1 MQYSQNVIGKNF
13 FYKNSL
19 LFFIFIFTAI
29 FILIELKNG
38 RYWQSDFEVYYK
50 AAVRMLNSEN
60 LYRIVEDNFYRYKY
74 SPAAAIL
81 YTPFTL
87 LPFEIAK
94 YSYTFFLSFLI
105 YIIIKI
111 SYKMSK
117 IDDNY
122 IQTYKNKLFVYCI
135 IMVGIANNFTRE
147 LHLGQANIIILFFSL
162 FSVYTKDKNRFLSA
176 FFLAYSGII
185 KPYFILFIVYYILQ
199 KEFKYLLYLILSIL
213 IISFIPLIFF
223 NFNSFIE
230 NYQLWFNE
238 IKIEILRERSEISYG
253 NISIF
258 TFFDNFFISILN
270 LKKELSHIIT
280 LSLTGI
286 FTYLF
291 LIESKKKLD
300 KNLRSF
306 YNFSFL
312 LSLIPLLAS
321 NGRSIYIF
329 SFPLIFLTSFIFKRK
344 NNLLITLYIIAIF
357 LIGINFGD
365 IQLIS
370 TFIRK
375 YSLMPLGVLILLSI
389 LFYNVKK
396 IKITNTAGI

>member
-1 MQYSQNVIGKNF
+1 MQNPQNVFEKNIIFKNF
-13 FYKNSL
+13 L
-19 LFFIFIFTAI
+19 LFFILIFTGI

-50 AAVRMLNSEN
+50 AALRMLNSEN

-81 YTPFTL
+81 YTPFTI
-87 LPFEIAK
+87 LPFEFAK
-94 YSYTFFLSFLI
+94 ISYTFFLSFLI
-105 YIIIKI
+105 YLIIKI

-117 IDDNY
+117 IDKNY
-122 IQTYKNKLFVYCI
+122 FQNNKIKIFAYSF
-135 IMVGIANNFTRE
+135 IMLGIANNFTRE

-162 FSVYTKDKNRFLSA
+162 LSLYTQEKNRFLSA

-185 KPYFILFIVYYILQ
+185 KPYFILFIIYYIFQ
-199 KEFKYLLYLILSIL
+199 KEFKYLLYLFLSIF
-213 IISFIPLIFF
+213 IISTIPFIFF

-230 NYQLWFNE
+230 NYLLWFNE
-238 IKIEILRERSEISYG
+238 IKIEILRERNEISFG

-258 TFFDNFFISILN
+258 TFFDNFFINILN
-270 LKKELSHIIT
+270 LKKEISHIIT
-280 LSLTGI
+280 LTFTGI

-291 LIESKKKLD
+291 LLESKKRMD
-300 KNLRSF
+300 KNLCSF

-329 SFPLIFLTSFIFKRK
+329 SFPLIFLVSLNFKEK
-344 NNLLITLYIIAIF
+344 NKLLIILYIIAIS
-357 LIGINFGD
+357 LIGLNFGD
-365 IQLIS
+365 IQIIS
-370 TFIRK
+370 MFIKK
-375 YSLMPLGVLILLSI
+375 YSLMPLGVLILLTI
-389 LFYNVKK
+389 LFYNVRK
-396 IKITNTAGI
+396 IKIIKTEGH